1 MEMKWKW
8 IPAPLLIRHALY
20 DGENARQPLSMS
32 ALRQN
37 KLYGVV
43 DLNVD
48 PRWEINFGVGG
59 GLARATDGLIIKM
72 ILGRRF

>member
-1 MEMKWKW
+1 
-8 IPAPLLIRHALY
+8 
-20 DGENARQPLSMS
+20 
-32 ALRQN
+32 
-37 KLYGVV
+37 VV

-59 GLARATDGLIIKM
+59 GLTRATDGLIIKM